1 MSQVLWEPT
10 ASIDILKMRANLLQ
24 EIRQYFTIERVMEVE
39 TPILSKCATVD
50 FEIDSFKTKFS
61 HIGNKCGVDCFL
73 HTSPE
78 FAMKRLLVAGS
89 GDIYTIAKVF
99 RNGELGNNHN
109 PEFTILEWYRVG
121 MNLQELMND
130 VTKLLTS
137 VSDFYEEGRYS
148 YEQLFIEALGINPHV
163 ISMRELSLLVKEKVD
178 YNLDYLERPAC
189 LDLLFTHVILPAFPM
204 GNKGRVSGVFVYDYP
219 VEMLALAQTKK
230 NNEGVKVASRFELYI
245 NQIELANGYFEL
257 RDYQECERR
266 FKKCQ
271 NTRKA
276 FGKYSYPYDYRL
288 IKALEKGMP
297 ECSGVA
303 MGLDRLLM
311 CRSGISNIKDVISFC
326 FTRA

>member
-10 ASIDILKMRANLLQ
+10 ASIEVLKMRADLLQ
-24 EIRQYFTIERVMEVE
+24 KIRQYFAIECVMEVE

-61 HIGNKCGVDCFL
+61 HIGKKDGIDCFL

-99 RNGELGNNHN
+99 RTGELGNNHN

-121 MNLQELMND
+121 MNLQQLMND

-148 YEQLFIEALGINPHV
+148 YEQLFIEALGINPHAV
-163 ISMRELSLLVKEKVD
+163 SMKELSLLVKERVGH
-178 YNLDYLERPAC
+178 NLDDLERSVC

-204 GNKGRVSGVFVYDYP
+204 GKEGRVSGVFVYDYP
-219 VEMLALAQTKK
+219 VEMVALAQTKK
-230 NNEGVKVASRFELYI
+230 NKEGVKIASRFELYI
-245 NQIELANGYFEL
+245 NQLELANGYFEL
-257 RDYQECERR
+257 LDYQECERR

-271 NTRKA
+271 SKRKA

-311 CRSGISNIKDVISFC
+311 CGSGSSNIKNVISHISI
-326 FTRA
+326 